1 MEAGDASAAVRR
13 AVTMMESVP
22 RREPS
27 AGQPRL
33 RIGIIGDVYTRINAF
48 ANQSLYEVLESMG
61 CEVLAPSFLVDMLLY
76 DMAHDVRRKAQSG
89 NLAHAARRA
98 AVSVYQWAVWNYV
111 RCMFPLDARILRD
124 GDMLWGPGDAWYQEA
139 SKYLNVETEGLL
151 AQNIGKAVDHVRNGA
166 EGIINVMCHGCMI
179 GTSTEAVLGRLSDS
193 FESMPVLSLSYDSL
207 GDVHTRTRLEAFIE
221 LCRAWKKRRDP
232 EKQARPG
239 LSLSS
244 FLS

>member
-1 MEAGDASAAVRR
+1 
-13 AVTMMESVP
+13 
-22 RREPS
+22 
-27 AGQPRL
+27 
-33 RIGIIGDVYTRINAF
+33 
-48 ANQSLYEVLESMG
+48 
-61 CEVLAPSFLVDMLLY
+61 VDMLLY

-89 NLAHAARRA
+89 NLALAARRA

-111 RCMFPLDARILRD
+111 RSMFPLDARILRD

-139 SKYLNVETEGLL
+139 SRYLNVETEGLL

-221 LCRAWKKRRDP
+221 LCRAWKKRRDL

-239 LSLSS
+239 LTLSS